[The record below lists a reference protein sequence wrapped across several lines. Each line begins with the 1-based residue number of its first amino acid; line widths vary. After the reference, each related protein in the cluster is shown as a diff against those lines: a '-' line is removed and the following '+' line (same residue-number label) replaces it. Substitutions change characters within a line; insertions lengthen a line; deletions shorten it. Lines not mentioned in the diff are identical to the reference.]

1 MMNSQQL
8 IELDSSDLKPRP
20 FTNKRKKK
28 TKCKE
33 IVKQNIV
40 IFSISITLVV
50 LLLIS
55 HLILSNKRKLLSI
68 NEKNIINEELSKS
81 SYYDSIKVTKT
92 TLEKDIKNIEDNI
105 KYYDQKSRNIHEELK
120 NKQAQID
127 LLSQRQKSLE
137 QDHQRIEAENIELM
151 LDVRFNRDRY

>member
-1 MMNSQQL
+1 MNSQQL

-28 TKCKE
+28 AKCKE
-33 IVKQNIV
+33 IVKQYIF
-40 IFSISITLVV
+40 IFSISIILVV

-55 HLILSNKRKLLSI
+55 HLILSNRRKLLSI

-105 KYYDQKSRNIHEELK
+105 KYYEQESKNIHEELK

>member
-1 MMNSQQL
+1 MNSQQL

-28 TKCKE
+28 AKCKE
-33 IVKQNIV
+33 IVKQNIF
-40 IFSISITLVV
+40 IFSISIILVV

-105 KYYDQKSRNIHEELK
+105 KYYEQESKNIHEELK